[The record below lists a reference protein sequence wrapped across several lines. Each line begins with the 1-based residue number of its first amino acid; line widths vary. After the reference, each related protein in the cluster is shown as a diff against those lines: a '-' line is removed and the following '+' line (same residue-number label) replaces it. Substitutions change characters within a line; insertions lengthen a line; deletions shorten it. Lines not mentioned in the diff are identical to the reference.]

1 MKKHGVLVVLLALA
15 VLVIL
20 DGGSL
25 RSLLFAV
32 VFLAGYVFAGSPAG
46 VKLRSKFPHRIDIG

>member
-1 MKKHGVLVVLLALA
+1 MKKHGVLVVLLVLA

-20 DGGSL
+20 DGVSL

-32 VFLAGYVFAGSPAG
+32 VFLAIFAGSPAG
-46 VKLRSKFPHRIDIG
+46 VKLRSKFPYRLDIG

>member
-1 MKKHGVLVVLLALA
+1 MKKYGVSLVLL
-15 VLVIL
+15 VPVVVVIL
-20 DGGSL
+20 DGVSL

-46 VKLRSKFPHRIDIG
+46 VKLRSKFPRRIDIG

>member
-1 MKKHGVLVVLLALA
+1 MKKYGVSLVLL
-15 VLVIL
+15 VPVVVVIL
-20 DGGSL
+20 DGVSL

-46 VKLRSKFPHRIDIG
+46 IKLRSKFPHRLDVG